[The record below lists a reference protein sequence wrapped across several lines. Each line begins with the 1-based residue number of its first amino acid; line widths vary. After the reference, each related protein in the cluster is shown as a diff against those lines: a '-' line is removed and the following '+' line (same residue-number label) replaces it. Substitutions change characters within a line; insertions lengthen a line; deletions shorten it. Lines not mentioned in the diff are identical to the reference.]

1 MSADMSRRH
10 TRAPSQSTTTAF
22 ISQARVRSL
31 NRLGLPKRKGR
42 SGSLAWQGVTS
53 ISSWDTCPR
62 CSRWDVSRSLRSL
75 QGSHINIEPQC
86 AFLKKK
92 KSLRRWRK
100 TGSDGVRPEFRGLFS
115 LPFPQTFCSKKGV
128 CRKKRGAWTLGA
140 GRPRFKPQLSFPGG
154 ETLDKLHNLSES
166 WVPDI
171 HKG

>member
-1 MSADMSRRH
+1 MSADMSWRH

-42 SGSLAWQGVTS
+42 SGSLAWQRVTS
-53 ISSWDTCPR
+53 ISGWDTCPR
-62 CSRWDVSRSLRSL
+62 CSRWGVSRSLRSL

-100 TGSDGVRPEFRGLFS
+100 TGSDGVRPEFRGSFPCHFPRLF
-115 LPFPQTFCSKKGV
+115 V
-128 CRKKRGAWTLGA
+128 VRKVFVEKRGAHGLWGQA
-140 GRPRFKPQLSFPGG
+140 DPGSNPSFPFLVVRPW
-154 ETLDKLHNLSES
+154 TNCISSLSHGFL
-166 WVPDI
+166 I